1 MNVEFQCQNCSTTL
15 RVDRQYLGRQARC
28 PNCKTVNLVADQ
40 QDSADALRS
49 FGGQEVPDQQ
59 VQAAKT
65 DSESVALENLEES
78 PRTSANL
85 NASASE
91 TGSEGFRP
99 NPYTSPSSRS
109 AGWHGSP
116 HRGGMILT
124 LGILAATCNFLLIPG
139 IMAWVMGS
147 SDLKKM
153 EAGYMDPEGKGITTA
168 GMVLGIVFTLLILVP
183 LVLYVLFL
191 LFIIVMAVIAGVAG
205 A

>member
-1 MNVEFQCQNCSTTL
+1 
-15 RVDRQYLGRQARC
+15 
-28 PNCKTVNLVADQ
+28 
-40 QDSADALRS
+40 
-49 FGGQEVPDQQ
+49 
-59 VQAAKT
+59 
-65 DSESVALENLEES
+65 
-78 PRTSANL
+78 
-85 NASASE
+85 
-91 TGSEGFRP
+91 
-99 NPYTSPSSRS
+99 
-109 AGWHGSP
+109 
-116 HRGGMILT
+116 MILT